1 MFKKSNK
8 YPSTFYCWRLARRL
22 TSFYKTS
29 FNQPKVPQIPH
40 TFLRWE
46 HHIMTYLWDIH
57 EEIAMY
63 NVIQEPTADLQK
75 LYDDLHAMLDYAI

>member
-1 MFKKSNK
+1 MLKRSK
-8 YPSTFYCWRLARRL
+8 YPSTFYCWRMSRRL
-22 TSFYKTS
+22 NKFYCTSFAR
-29 FNQPKVPQIPH
+29 PEVPRIPH

-57 EEIAMY
+57 EEISMLK
-63 NVIQEPTADLQK
+63 VIQEPTADLQK